1 MRRRANDVVIRTEIG
16 FEEDLMRRLIE
27 GTLNISLMY
36 TPSHCPGLVVER
48 LFGETLVLVSTRP
61 SDTGPG
67 EDYSYIEWGRVSMP
81 SMCRA
86 ILTSSD
92 RRRSPTSAGL
102 ASRSRSPTET
112 AASCP
117 PPWLPPLLSLVAC
130 TACRGPRSTFTLA
143 TWSTLAKATA
153 LYWNKWWKA
162 CRSWRQRSV
171 QRTCDVRI

>member
-27 GTLNISLMY
+27 GTLNIGLMY

-67 EDYSYIEWGRVSMP
+67 EDYSYIKWGRVSMP

-117 PPWLPPLLSLVAC
+117 PHGCLLYYRWSLAPRAGVLGVRSPCLHGLPSRKLQRYTGISGGRLAGVGDKGAC
-130 TACRGPRSTFTLA
+130 SAR
-143 TWSTLAKATA
+143 
-153 LYWNKWWKA
+153 
-162 CRSWRQRSV
+162 V
-171 QRTCDVRI
+171 M